1 MANIFA
7 SVWVEISPLCIS
19 NFVNTEINLAKIC
32 KITGTKI
39 VNMFDKT
46 TVQGQWHQI
55 LMLHRLL
62 AKNRIKKA
70 VRKETLSKALLQKYR
85 LQRKTRNLITLKE
98 HGKTKDVTNRDG
110 ASFES
115 KPEKDRSLEECVAFS
130 NENDTFSKESC
141 EDQTN
146 EASVL
151 NFQHVNARD
160 AKIPSDNND
169 IQDPQNTLEGV
180 DSVSGGNDAVDITL
194 STEAKI
200 TKQLQKQK
208 TPVNFKCS
216 VCDFKSNHKN
226 SVRDHELRVHF
237 ALPEKC
243 KLCEKVF
250 SSHQHLGRHMLSH
263 KNSQFICDVCGKIYK
278 SARTLEKHKKSH
290 NIDYKIP
297 QLECIHCKKSFSSKA
312 VLQNHIETQHAG
324 KKSSFLCSTCGKVF
338 TRKYSLQQHQ
348 IVHSGSRLYCDVC
361 QKSFSSESSL
371 RDHRNIHTD
380 LKSYKCQICSKTFN
394 QRTTLQKHSKIHSVD
409 KSFKCVECGRGF
421 TQKQA
426 LQRHERFHKGLKPF
440 TCKIC
445 QKSYGDAAIIRK
457 HLIVVHKIHKDA
469 MHWKEDIV
477 QNEYDNSF
485 DTEYNTCNTSHT
497 ERNETQIPT
506 YGSYEGNE
514 MIPTENLNE
523 MQISLTA
530 EHNAKSVPAHPEDL
544 SMSSQEVHQ
553 IQSQMHQLPMSMYS
567 QTLYSEH
574 VDPTGVDPSVY
585 PSQHDLN
592 SVSTY
597 PYLSSAQGQ
606 PDQNLEN
613 NHNSTNPYLASTQ
626 PTSADN
632 MEENPASSHPYLPT
646 QPHPPPHEEDHSSS
660 HPYLPTQ
667 PHPPPH
673 EEDHSSSHQ
682 YNDSILDMSGTQ
694 RPEGL
699 TPKRLPDTD
708 AAENLSLST
717 LYAYYSSLA
726 SQYLNMSGYPGYTQ
740 PPEEQQQPQQNV

>member
-7 SVWVEISPLCIS
+7 NVWVEISPHCINKVS
-19 NFVNTEINLAKIC
+19 NFVNADRYLAKIC
-32 KITGTKI
+32 KITGTQI

-46 TVQGQWHQI
+46 AIQGQWHQI

-62 AKNRIKKA
+62 AKKWNKKA
-70 VRKETLSKALLQKYR
+70 IRSDVLSKLLLQKYKI
-85 LQRKTRNLITLKE
+85 QRENQNLTAFNE
-98 HGKTKDVTNRDG
+98 HAKTKGVFTVNELNRVEISYKSKQKKDG
-110 ASFES
+110 
-115 KPEKDRSLEECVAFS
+115 SLEEECVTLS
-130 NENDTFSKESC
+130 NKNDHLFEESC
-141 EDQTN
+141 EDQ
-146 EASVL
+146 AIAASVSVL
-151 NFQHVNARD
+151 NFQHVD
-160 AKIPSDNND
+160 AKDTDISADNSE
-169 IQDPQNTLEGV
+169 TLQGTFEGV
-180 DSVSGGNDAVDITL
+180 DSVSGDIDAADIILPAET
-194 STEAKI
+194 KI
-200 TKQLQKQK
+200 NKQLQNEK
-208 TPVNFKCS
+208 TPSNFKCS
-216 VCDFKSNHKN
+216 LCEFKSNHKN

-250 SSHQHLGRHMLSH
+250 SSHQHLKRHMLSH
-263 KNSQFICDVCGKIYK
+263 KNSKLICDVCGKMYK
-278 SARTLEKHKKSH
+278 STRTLKKHKKLHS
-290 NIDYKIP
+290 IGYEIP
-297 QLECIHCKKSFSSKA
+297 ELECIHCKKSFTSKTS
-312 VLQNHIETQHAG
+312 LENHIETQHAG
-324 KKSSFLCSTCGKVF
+324 KKSAFLCPTCGKVF
-338 TRKYSLQQHQ
+338 TRKYSLKQHQ
-348 IVHSGSRLYCDVC
+348 LVHTGSRLVCDVC

-394 QRTTLQKHSKIHSVD
+394 QRTTLQKHSKIHSAD
-409 KSFKCVECGRGF
+409 KSFKCLECGRGF

-426 LQRHERFHKGLKPF
+426 LQRHERSHKGIKPF

-457 HLIVVHKIHKDA
+457 HLIVVHKIHKDS
-469 MHWKEDIV
+469 MHWKEDII
-477 QNEYDNSF
+477 QNEDDNSF
-485 DTEYNTCNTSHT
+485 DTGYNTCNTSHT

-506 YGSYEGNE
+506 YGSYEGNV
-514 MIPTENLNE
+514 MIHTENLNE
-523 MQISLTA
+523 MQISLTT
-530 EHNAKSVPAHPEDL
+530 EHNTKPVPALPEDL

-553 IQSQMHQLPMSMYS
+553 IQSQMHQLPLSMYQHS
-567 QTLYSEH
+567 QTLYNEH

-613 NHNSTNPYLASTQ
+613 NHTSTNPYLASTQ
-626 PTSADN
+626 PTSAEN

-646 QPHPPPHEEDHSSS
+646 QHPPPHD
-660 HPYLPTQ
+660 
-667 PHPPPH
+667 
-673 EEDHSSSHQ
+673 EDHSSSHQ
-682 YNDSILDMSGTQ
+682 YNDSILDMSGTP

-699 TPKRLPDTD
+699 TSKRLPDAD

-740 PPEEQQQPQQNV
+740 PSEEQQQSQQNV